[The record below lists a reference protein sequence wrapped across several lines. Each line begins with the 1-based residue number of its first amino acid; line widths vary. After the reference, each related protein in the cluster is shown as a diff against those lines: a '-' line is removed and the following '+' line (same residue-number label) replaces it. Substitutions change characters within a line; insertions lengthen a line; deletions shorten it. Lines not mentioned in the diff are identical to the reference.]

1 MDEITNP
8 TTIWG
13 AAGGAVSAAI
23 AGVFWVRKML
33 ASTAADV
40 AGDRAEV
47 NMIAVLQQEN
57 ATLRDRLAAVETER
71 NEFFKQIASLHA
83 DLKIIQASQNALTSK
98 IADLTQTNQALTQ
111 KVSQLSAALE
121 AHR

>member
-13 AAGGAVSAAI
+13 AAGGAVAAAI

-47 NMIAVLQQEN
+47 NMITVLQQEN
-57 ATLRDRLAAVETER
+57 ATLRERLAAVETER
-71 NEFFKQIASLHA
+71 NEFFKQIARLQA
-83 DLKIIQASQNALTSK
+83 DLKIIQASQDSLTSR
-98 IADLTQTNQALTQ
+98 ITELTETNQALTQ
-111 KVSQLSAALE
+111 KVSQLSEALE

>member
-13 AAGGAVSAAI
+13 AAGGAVAAAI
-23 AGVFWVRKML
+23 AGIFWVRKML

-47 NMIAVLQQEN
+47 NMITVLQQEN
-57 ATLRDRLAAVETER
+57 ATLRERLIAVEAER
-71 NEFFKQIASLHA
+71 NEFFKQIASLQA
-83 DLKIIQASQNALTSK
+83 DLKIIQASQDSLTNR
-98 IADLTQTNQALTQ
+98 ITELTQTNQALTQ
-111 KVSQLSAALE
+111 KVSQLSEALE

>member
-1 MDEITNP
+1 MDEISNP

-13 AAGGAVSAAI
+13 AAGGAVAAAI

-47 NMIAVLQQEN
+47 NMIAILQQEN
-57 ATLRDRLAAVETER
+57 STLRERLAAVETER
-71 NEFFKQIASLHA
+71 NEFFKQIASLLA
-83 DLKIIQASQNALTSK
+83 DLKIIQASQDALTNR
-98 IADLTQTNQALTQ
+98 ITELTKTNQALTL
-111 KVSQLSAALE
+111 KVSQLSDALE

>member
-13 AAGGAVSAAI
+13 AAGGAVAAAI

-47 NMIAVLQQEN
+47 NMITVLQQEN
-57 ATLRDRLAAVETER
+57 ATLRERLAAVETER
-71 NEFFKQIASLHA
+71 NELFKQIASLQA
-83 DLKIIQASQNALTSK
+83 DLKIIQASQDYLTNR
-98 IADLTQTNQALTQ
+98 IAELTETNQALTQ
-111 KVSQLSAALE
+111 KVSQLSEALE